1 MLVVL
6 FPYELPQVGAQLGL
20 ATEVD
25 GREAFGFRLGGSQ
38 PKSVG
43 EVGNTKTSEFPPG
56 RLADLG
62 SLIGCGQEPQ
72 VVGGHLAPALTGG
85 ALAVEAQASRIWTPP
100 GHGQLPGSPA
110 SGADGIPTK
119 VPQEILVEDGY
130 AQSVR
135 LLNHKE
141 SVLPAEPVR
150 LSEPGPGPRVI
161 HVFPQEAVD
170 VPPAST
176 VGSVTGRASGA
187 LQIIE

>member
-1 MLVVL
+1 MTASSSLAPLPDRRIAGWRLAYHPPDGPLPGADLSPRGLTPVLVVL

-72 VVGGHLAPALTGG
+72 VVGGNMTT
-85 ALAVEAQASRIWTPP
+85 ALAGWTFAVRREAGWVWAPLRSQRAAGPAAGRPD
-100 GHGQLPGSPA
+100 GLPGE
-110 SGADGIPTK
+110 
-119 VPQEILVEDGY
+119 VLQE
-130 AQSVR
+130 
-135 LLNHKE
+135 
-141 SVLPAEPVR
+141 
-150 LSEPGPGPRVI
+150 
-161 HVFPQEAVD
+161 VFV
-170 VPPAST
+170 
-176 VGSVTGRASGA
+176 
-187 LQIIE
+187 